1 MRMMRKYIPP
11 LIVIFCLL
19 TLKTVFSQS
28 KGALQGTVSD
38 IKTGETLAGANILVK
53 GTYKGTAADL
63 DGFYSISDISPGYYD
78 LECSVLGYTVQIAAG
93 IVLTPGETR
102 VLDFEME
109 PTVLALGEEVIV
121 IGEAPLLDVDNTSSA
136 RILDS
141 EEIENS
147 IAEDISAL
155 VAQQAGVV
163 VVNNEIHIR
172 GGRADENIF
181 IIDGARVKD
190 PISGQSYGSYISADA
205 IEQLEVITGGF
216 SAEYGEAMS
225 GVVDVKIKEG
235 GDEYSGSFTVK
246 TDRPGFNLPQTQN
259 TLNSEF
265 SFGGPEPITE
275 NLRSLGIRIPG
286 KVSFFMNGYSF
297 ISDTHLPVADQ
308 LYPSNPDYDIF
319 APREENNWSIIGKL
333 SWNPDETKKA
343 TYTYDRSLQIN
354 QGYFQSVME
363 KKDFY
368 PYEFQLNLDN
378 FNTVTRESQQ
388 HTLNWKQTLSRRTF
402 YEIMAA
408 QLFIGVHSAVQ
419 NQDWTEYEERQDNE
433 PIIFYPPD
441 QNGEIEVRF
450 GDGYYETGD
459 NGNFH
464 DHYSNSILLD
474 GQITSQV
481 NERHQVKGGFE
492 FNYSELQ
499 MLDINDPWVD
509 DASSLGRN
517 YDMYRVYPS
526 AGAFYVQDK
535 IEYKGMIAN
544 VGLRLDYWFPGE
556 YVVDA
561 LNNPSDAVLNTPGL
575 AELQAATRDL
585 YYDETFGVFGQRC
598 KAHLSPRLG
607 ISHPVTDKDMLFFSY
622 GHFSQRPQK
631 SNYVYAHLK
640 SQSQA
645 TYQLFG
651 NPNLNPSVTVAYE
664 LGIKHKFTK
673 DLVVEGTAFYK
684 DHFDYITAENVSEQN
699 PRYGSHTMYFNR
711 DHARSR
717 GIELKLQQRYSRY
730 FSGRADF
737 TYMIVTGKSSS
748 PNTQLYIEAGLIDEK
763 TLGEEYMSWDK
774 PITFSADLNFRVP
787 TGYEPYLF
795 GWKTPGDW
803 GGKIRFEFQSGKRYT
818 PIVVH
823 EDGDDIYSN
832 DSYSEIS
839 KAVNT
844 VDLKLYKN
852 HRFGSLNAQIFVEI
866 ENIFNYKV
874 PQIINPLTGEPYEP
888 GDPIPYSW
896 YDDPR
901 DLPPDDPSRY
911 RRPRQIIIGTKWR
924 F

>member
-1 MRMMRKYIPP
+1 M
-11 LIVIFCLL
+11 
-19 TLKTVFSQS
+19 
-28 KGALQGTVSD
+28 SD
-38 IKTGETLAGANILVK
+38 IKTGETIAGANILIK
-53 GTYKGTAADL
+53 GTYKGAAADL
-63 DGFYSISDISPGYYD
+63 DGYYSIPDVAPGYYD

-93 IVLTPGETR
+93 IVITAGETIT
-102 VLDFEME
+102 LDFKME
-109 PTVLALGEEVIV
+109 STVLALGEEVIV

-136 RILDS
+136 RTMDS

-147 IAEDISAL
+147 MAEDINGLLS
-155 VAQQAGVV
+155 QQAGIVI
-163 VVNNEIHIR
+163 VNNEIHIR
-172 GGRADENIF
+172 GGRADENIY

-205 IEQLEVITGGF
+205 IQEMEIITGGF
-216 SAEYGEAMS
+216 NAEYGEAMS

-235 GDEYSGSFTVK
+235 GDQYSGSMTVK
-246 TDRPGFNLPQTQN
+246 TDRPGFELPQSQN

-265 SFGGPEPITE
+265 SFGGPEPITG

-286 KVSFFMNGYSF
+286 NVTFFINGYSY
-297 ISDTHLPVADQ
+297 ISDTYLPTANQ

-319 APREENNWSIIGKL
+319 APREENNWSFIGKL
-333 SWNPDETKKA
+333 AWKFDETSKL
-343 TYTYDRSLQIN
+343 TYTFDRSLQVN

-363 KKDFY
+363 KNDFY
-368 PYEFQLNLDN
+368 PYEYQLNLDN
-378 FNTVTRESQQ
+378 YNTVTRESQQ
-388 HTLNWKQTLSRRTF
+388 HTINWKQTLSRRTF
-402 YEIMAA
+402 YELMAA
-408 QLFIGVHSAVQ
+408 QLYIGVHSAVQ
-419 NQDWTEYEERQDNE
+419 NQEWTEYEERQDNE

-441 QNGEIEVRF
+441 QNGEVEVRF
-450 GDGYYETGD
+450 GDGFYETGD
-459 NGNFH
+459 NGNYH
-464 DHYSNSILLD
+464 DHYSNIILLE
-474 GQITSQV
+474 GKITSQV
-481 NERHQVKGGFE
+481 NDRHQIKGGLE

-526 AGAFYVQDK
+526 AGAFYFQDK

-556 YVVDA
+556 YVDNA
-561 LNNPSDAVLNTPGL
+561 LNNPSDAVISTPGL
-575 AELQAATRDL
+575 LELQQATRDL
-585 YYDETFGVFGQRC
+585 YLDETFGVFGQRC

-664 LGIKHKFTK
+664 LGIKHKFTN
-673 DLVVEGTAFYK
+673 DLVLEATAFYK
-684 DHFDYITAENVSEQN
+684 DLFDYITAENVSEQN

-763 TLGEEYMSWDK
+763 TLGEEYMSWD
-774 PITFSADLNFRVP
+774 
-787 TGYEPYLF
+787 
-795 GWKTPGDW
+795 
-803 GGKIRFEFQSGKRYT
+803 
-818 PIVVH
+818 
-823 EDGDDIYSN
+823 
-832 DSYSEIS
+832 
-839 KAVNT
+839 
-844 VDLKLYKN
+844 
-852 HRFGSLNAQIFVEI
+852 
-866 ENIFNYKV
+866 
-874 PQIINPLTGEPYEP
+874 
-888 GDPIPYSW
+888 
-896 YDDPR
+896 
-901 DLPPDDPSRY
+901 
-911 RRPRQIIIGTKWR
+911 
-924 F
+924 